1 MIGGNDRC
9 IRGSSRGD
17 PGLGCGVF
25 CSPAVGRVGVVVTT
39 LVTTAT
45 AAIASGTRVVAFL
58 CRRRRRIIMITQ
70 RLDKK
75 FHKFK
80 RYWPDACPVSVN
92 CNNIYSVPDG
102 NVVLP
107 PGDFSEK
114 VGAGEYYSTDRI
126 VLSLRYCYCS

>member
-1 MIGGNDRC
+1 M
-9 IRGSSRGD
+9 
-17 PGLGCGVF
+17 
-25 CSPAVGRVGVVVTT
+25 VTT

-45 AAIASGTRVVAFL
+45 AIESGTVMVVVAFL
-58 CRRRRRIIMITQ
+58 CRRRRIIMITQ